1 MSVLDMFASALGAF
15 ILITIILFPEYNKKH
30 QLEMQVVEQQQQIE
44 ADRQEISRQ
53 QQQIE
58 AQRQRIAED
67 QAQIKKMQSELAK
80 TFFIIVIDWGGE
92 PGDDVD
98 LHVTDTRGNEYYYDS
113 NHRKFPG
120 SEGQFLRDSTNGP
133 GIEVWQLP
141 VAQPGTYKIEYN
153 LYRKSESTSSLTVTG
168 SVFARKGRVALPD
181 KTLTVVRSKRQVATV
196 TVGQDGAVNVR

>member
-1 MSVLDMFASALGAF
+1 
-15 ILITIILFPEYNKKH
+15 
-30 QLEMQVVEQQQQIE
+30 
-44 ADRQEISRQ
+44 
-53 QQQIE
+53 
-58 AQRQRIAED
+58 
-67 QAQIKKMQSELAK
+67 
-80 TFFIIVIDWGGE
+80 VIDWGGE

-153 LYRKSESTSSLTVTG
+153 LYRKLSASPLRVSG

-181 KTLTVVRSKRQVATV
+181 KTLTVVRSKVQVATV